1 MEEDSYF
8 ILYLLLNVLYLQND
22 LMYINNLV
30 TLCVY
35 LSSHTLFI
43 RSTDTFQTEKN
54 LKPRMHYPLKLGI
67 ENIASKIHSI
77 SKLKPPPTYRL
88 TFSNEHA
95 KLKNKRRKQQI
106 LEQNRQFFA
115 EGFGFWKVYSKLN
128 VFEIMD
134 ILRTIMI

>member
-43 RSTDTFQTEKN
+43 RSTDTFQTEK
-54 LKPRMHYPLKLGI
+54 KSKTRMHYPLKLGI

-77 SKLKPPPTYRL
+77 SKLKPPPIQL
-88 TFSNEHA
+88 TELPFQTNMRN
-95 KLKNKRRKQQI
+95 LKTKEENNK
-106 LEQNRQFFA
+106 F
-115 EGFGFWKVYSKLN
+115 
-128 VFEIMD
+128 
-134 ILRTIMI
+134 